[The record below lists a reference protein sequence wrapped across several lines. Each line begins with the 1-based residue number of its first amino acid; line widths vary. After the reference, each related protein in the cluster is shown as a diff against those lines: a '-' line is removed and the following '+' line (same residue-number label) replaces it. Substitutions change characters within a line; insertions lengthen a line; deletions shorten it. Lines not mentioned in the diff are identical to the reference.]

1 MNTPRLKW
9 IGKRLFKKAGE
20 DDISG
25 SAAELAYRFF
35 LAVFPFF
42 IFLAALGG
50 FGASALD
57 VQNPTDEVMNALGD
71 SLPDDASSVLRTQ
84 LEGVLEQ
91 RNGGLLSISIVG
103 ALWAASSG
111 MQALMKKTNAIY
123 GVKETRPFWMKA
135 AVGVGLTL
143 AGAGLLLVAFFVFFA
158 GQVYGPQIAGEVGLS
173 GTAAILANLA
183 RLPFVLV
190 MILLAVA
197 FLFWRAPNTSLPMK
211 WLSPGAVFFA
221 VGWLI
226 ATLLFGLYVA
236 NFSSYNETYGALGGV
251 VVLLIWFYMTSLLLL
266 LGAELNVVL
275 AEEFEPEAVET
286 STGDKREREVVTS
299 GATSTERSRN
309 PVGASSDGR
318 NKT

>member
-1 MNTPRLKW
+1 MEWIAGKAGGIMNTPRLKW

-275 AEEFEPEAVET
+275 AEEFEPEAVEA

-299 GATSTERSRN
+299 GETTTERSGL
-309 PVGASSDGR
+309 P
-318 NKT
+318 